1 MMDYARCSEL
11 NAGAKDTNFSQTV
24 SQDGDSASAAKKCCT
39 SRRSRERNM
48 GGRLAEG
55 MAVRTAQQTRVAD
68 YQHAAIP
75 GIPDETSRPLL
86 EGDDCLR

>member
-1 MMDYARCSEL
+1 MDYARCSEL

-39 SRRSRERNM
+39 SRRSRERKA
-48 GGRLAEG
+48 GKEG

-68 YQHAAIP
+68 YQHAAIL